1 MVLIMQNITHSKTA
15 NKRKTIQKYEGKT
28 NIRHKPSVN
37 EKWIQ
42 TNRAKAIIIF
52 IFT

>member
-1 MVLIMQNITHSKTA
+1 MVLIMQNITHSKTL
-15 NKRKTIQKYEGKT
+15 NKRKTIQKYESEM
-28 NIRHKPSVN
+28 NIRHKLSVN
-37 EKWIQ
+37 KKQIQ

>member
-1 MVLIMQNITHSKTA
+1 MMLIMQNITHSK
-15 NKRKTIQKYEGKT
+15 NCQQEKTIQKYEGKM
-28 NIRHKPSVN
+28 NIRHKLSVN
-37 EKWIQ
+37 KKWIQ